1 MDIEKLITR
10 ELARQDAYKG
20 LADCFGLPHEE
31 LIKTLERL
39 EQVFETLESEAGSHI
54 VLARKGIRE
63 LEGISDLKV
72 DYAQLF
78 VGPYCVLA
86 PPYGSVYLE
95 SERRVMG
102 DSTMNVQK
110 RFADAGLTI
119 AEIFKDNPDHIQAEL
134 EFMYFL
140 IFKEIEAIQEGSYET
155 VCSFL
160 LKQRSFLQDHLSV
173 WFKDFAQKI
182 VKHSQNNF
190 YQGVAMATLTFLNE
204 DFAEIVDLDISNCIA
219 GKK

>member
-1 MDIEKLITR
+1 MDVEKLLTQ

-20 LADCFGLPHEE
+20 LSDCYKMPHKE
-31 LIKTLERL
+31 LIKTLEQL
-39 EQVFETLESEAGSHI
+39 VQVFETLESEAGAHI
-54 VLARKGIRE
+54 VLAHKEIKE
-63 LEGISDLKV
+63 LGEISDLKV

-102 DSTMNVQK
+102 NSTMDVQK
-110 RFADAGLTI
+110 RYAEAGLSI
-119 AEIFKDNPDHIQAEL
+119 AEFFKDNPDHIQAEL

-140 IFKEIEAIQEGSYET
+140 IFKEIEAIQEGSLET
-155 VCSFL
+155 VCGFL
-160 LKQRSFLQDHLSV
+160 FKQRSFLQDHLSI

-190 YQGVAMATLTFLNE
+190 YQAIAMATLTFINE
-204 DFAEIVDLDISNCIA
+204 DFAEIVELDISDNMLA
-219 GKK
+219 

>member
-1 MDIEKLITR
+1 MDVEKLLIQ
-10 ELARQDAYKG
+10 ESARQDAYKG
-20 LADCFGLPHEE
+20 LADCYKLPHEG

-39 EQVFETLESEAGSHI
+39 EQVFETLESEAGTHI
-54 VLARKGIRE
+54 VLAREGIKE
-63 LEGISDLKV
+63 LEEISELKV

-102 DSTMNVQK
+102 DSSMNVQK
-110 RFADAGLTI
+110 RYDEAGLTI

-134 EFMYFL
+134 EFMFFL

-160 LKQRSFLQDHLSV
+160 LKQKSFLQDHLSV
-173 WFKDFAQKI
+173 WFEDFAQKI

-190 YQGVAMATLTFLNE
+190 YQGLAMATLTFLKE
-204 DFAEIVDLDISNCIA
+204 DFSEIVDLDISGSLSGI
-219 GKK
+219 K